1 MRVWCGRKRGAFGV
15 GAELDSSETAVGR
28 GQIPLSGTCDV
39 PGALHV
45 LISIIIMS
53 FTDKYNIISILR

>member
-45 LISIIIMS
+45 LISLNH
-53 FTDKYNIISILR
+53 YNELHR